1 MQGVHSAGSGSSKR
15 SCCGTVQ
22 QVLTQ
27 IELETDRT
35 RRNIDHFRA
44 DAVAAQCENFQC
56 HVAGLW
62 KLLWW
67 IIVYRPQAVN
77 QRYSPVTEA
86 GLAIFILSLSGAFR
100 SITRGAGIVARDIVV
115 REWDFPS
122 RWYSLFLPWGKMS
135 R

>member
-1 MQGVHSAGSGSSKR
+1 MRHRQPLR
-15 SCCGTVQ
+15 F
-22 QVLTQ
+22 
-27 IELETDRT
+27 IEHPEGC
-35 RRNIDHFRA
+35 IDHFWA

-86 GLAIFILSLSGAFR
+86 RLVIFILSFPGAFR
-100 SITRGAGIVARDIVV
+100 GITRGAGIVV

-122 RWYSLFLPWGKMS
+122 RWYSLFLPWGNMS